1 MKFHKLLWKE
11 FFLADTGR
19 LAFFV
24 IANFLVLLTVIGCP
38 IWIVV
43 TDSVEENAILPM
55 LLLFGGILILWI
67 IFLGLSVY
75 FTIHRQKFPRL
86 YECFRFFRRS

>member
-38 IWIVV
+38 IWIIV
-43 TDSVEENAILPM
+43 TNSVEENAILPM
-55 LLLFGGILILWI
+55 LLLFGGILTIWLI
-67 IFLGLSVY
+67 HLGLSVY
-75 FTIHRQKFPRL
+75 FTIHRQRFPRL
-86 YECFRFFRRS
+86 YAFFRFFRNF

>member
-24 IANFLVLLTVIGCP
+24 IANFLVLLILIGCP
-38 IWIVV
+38 VWIIV
-43 TDSVEENAILPM
+43 TDSIEENAIFPM

-67 IFLGLSVY
+67 IHLGLSVY

-86 YECFRFFRRS
+86 YAFFRFFRRF